1 MSQLNLAGA
10 ASMDSLDIEVLLGM
24 VKDLDMALD
33 GCLADATQAQD
44 AIPRILETCR
54 QMRAKEITG
63 PIHYW
68 LGAIEQHA
76 RRIGN
81 PGARSGTDAHFLPSD
96 AYWRIRLRKDIY
108 SLRTQLVNAAR

>member
-1 MSQLNLAGA
+1 ME
-10 ASMDSLDIEVLLGM
+10 SLDVEVLLGM

-33 GCLADATQAQD
+33 RCLADGSQD
-44 AIPRILETCR
+44 CEAIPRILETCQ

-96 AYWRIRLRKDIY
+96 AYWRIRLRKDIV